1 MESVFANDTTL
12 DLREMLAT
20 TIKQRREYLDQAE
33 FCADCIKDINLE
45 LLKRSRG

>member
-20 TIKQRREYLDQAE
+20 TFKQRREYLDQADLCSDYIE
-33 FCADCIKDINLE
+33 DINLE
-45 LLKRSRG
+45 LLKRSKG